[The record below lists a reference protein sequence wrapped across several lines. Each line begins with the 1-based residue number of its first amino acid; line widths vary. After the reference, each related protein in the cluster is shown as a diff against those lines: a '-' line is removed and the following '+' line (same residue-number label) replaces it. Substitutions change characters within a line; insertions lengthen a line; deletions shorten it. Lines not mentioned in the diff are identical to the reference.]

1 MKIRIGYGYD
11 VHKLV
16 EGREF
21 WLGGIKIDSEYGAFG
36 HSDADVLLHA
46 IIDAMLGAA
55 NLRDIGFQYPDT
67 DPNYKGVDSKE
78 LLRDAFQKIKDKGYK
93 IGNIDSTIILQS
105 PKISSYIPRMIEEV
119 STILDL
125 DQEDVSIKA
134 STSERLGFL
143 GREEGVA
150 AHAVILLIKK

>member
-21 WLGGIKIDSEYGAFG
+21 WLGGIKIDSEYGALG

-105 PKISSYIPRMIEEV
+105 PKISSYIPRMIEGV
-119 STILDL
+119 SAILDL
-125 DQEDVSIKA
+125 GQEDISIKA

-150 AHAVILLIKK
+150 AHVVILLIKK